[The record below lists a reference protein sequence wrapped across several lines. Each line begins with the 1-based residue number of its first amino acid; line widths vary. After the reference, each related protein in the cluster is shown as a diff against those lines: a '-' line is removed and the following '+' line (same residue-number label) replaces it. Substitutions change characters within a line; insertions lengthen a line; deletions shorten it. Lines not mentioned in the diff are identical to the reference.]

1 MRDYID
7 RIFAESSKVAK
18 KRERIQVPDD
28 FYNKEM
34 DAPVQ
39 APKWTL
45 GGYRGSLKAAIQE
58 AIKSIPRRVEQQQQ
72 RHQRHQRP
80 QQEESDEPPQDE
92 PADETQTPAPAP
104 QVTTSD
110 EPRSIPPIISSQT
123 STDEPRV
130 VTQSS
135 TEELQTATQPSSDEL
150 FQNLRSSLS
159 SAKKKVKGR
168 KIMI

>member
-58 AIKSIPRRVEQQQQ
+58 AIKSIPRHVEQQQQ
-72 RHQRHQRP
+72 QQQQHQRP
-80 QQEESDEPPQDE
+80 QQEESDKPPQDE
-92 PADETQTPAPAP
+92 PVDETQTPAPAP

-123 STDEPRV
+123 YPVWQHNLQPRNFRRPHNHRP
-130 VTQSS
+130 TSCPKISEIAYHPQ
-135 TEELQTATQPSSDEL
+135 
-150 FQNLRSSLS
+150 
-159 SAKKKVKGR
+159 KKVKGR

>member
-18 KRERIQVPDD
+18 KWERIQVPED

-58 AIKSIPRRVEQQQQ
+58 AIKSIPGRVEQ
-72 RHQRHQRP
+72 RPQRP
-80 QQEESDEPPQDE
+80 QQASDEPPQEE
-92 PADETQTPAPAP
+92 PADETQTPVPAP
-104 QVTTSD
+104 QVD

-123 STDEPRV
+123 STEEPRV
-130 VTQSS
+130 ATQSS
-135 TEELQTATQPSSDEL
+135 TEELRTATQPSSDEL
-150 FQNLRSSLS
+150 SQNIRSSLS
-159 SAKKKVKGR
+159 SAKKKEVKSR
-168 KIMI
+168 KITI